1 MEYIKAE
8 NRPAA
13 GAPPGGAAV
22 LWTAASSTSPA
33 PPAPARGWGEKTA
46 ARETLRARDEAIYR
60 DYRQGLPADQLAEKY
75 FLSRKS
81 IERIVTRMRREKQDG

>member
-8 NRPAA
+8 TVLPPELLREVQRYVDGRILYIPRAA
-13 GAPPGGAAV
+13 GAR
-22 LWTAASSTSPA
+22 
-33 PPAPARGWGEKTA
+33 RGWGEKTA
-46 ARETLRARDEAIYR
+46 ARETLRARDEAIYL
-60 DYRQGLPADQLAEKY
+60 DYREGLPADQLAEKY